1 MSHKLT
7 PANLPEVKGTSY
19 PAPHDTPCRERIN
32 QPLGLAAGLTQF
44 GVNLTRLK
52 PGVWTGQR
60 HWHSSEDEF
69 VWVLEGEVILE
80 TDEGCETFYAGD
92 CAGFKAGVPNAH
104 HFRNEGARDAV
115 LLTVGTRSA
124 EDACFYPDVDLEARP
139 GRYTKGTAAFVHKNG
154 SPFASPTDETSS

>member
-1 MSHKLT
+1 MTHKLDLNVI
-7 PANLPEVKGTSY
+7 PSIKGTSY
-19 PAPHDTPCRERIN
+19 PAPHDGPCKERLN

-60 HWHSSEDEF
+60 HWHSDEDEF
-69 VWVLEGEVILE
+69 VWVLEGEAVLV
-80 TDEGCETFYAGD
+80 TDEGRETFRAGE

-104 HFRNEGARDAV
+104 HFCNESSEDVV

-124 EDACFYPDVDLEARP
+124 DDACTYPEVDLAANP
-139 GRYTKGTAAFVHKNG
+139 GRYTIGPAAFVHKDG
-154 SPFASPTDETSS
+154 TPYGED